1 MIVFIWS
8 QADRGVEIPEP
19 ALKLAVGLVLRM
31 RTPGSGAGLVPRFLG
46 EGLEVQVVLL
56 GSFLPQPTVPPPGRA
71 FECYDLINPQKS
83 EWTQDMINTSMQLVL
98 IKKTAE
104 EK

>member
-8 QADRGVEIPEP
+8 QADRGIEIPEP
-19 ALKLAVGLVLRM
+19 ALKLAVGLVLRTG
-31 RTPGSGAGLVPRFLG
+31 TPGRGAGLVTCFLG

-71 FECYDLINPQKS
+71 FECYDLINPPKS
-83 EWTQDMINTSMQLVL
+83 EWTKDVTNTNMQLVL
-98 IKKTAE
+98 RKKTAE